1 MECLKERVHILAV
14 AQGKGGPVI
23 ILNLLTSKTLVQKM
37 DSVFKVLPIKF
48 LGLL

>member
-1 MECLKERVHILAV
+1 MGCLKEKVHLLAV

-23 ILNLLTSKTLVQKM
+23 ILNLLLVQKM
-37 DSVFKVLPIKF
+37 DSVFKVLPIRF